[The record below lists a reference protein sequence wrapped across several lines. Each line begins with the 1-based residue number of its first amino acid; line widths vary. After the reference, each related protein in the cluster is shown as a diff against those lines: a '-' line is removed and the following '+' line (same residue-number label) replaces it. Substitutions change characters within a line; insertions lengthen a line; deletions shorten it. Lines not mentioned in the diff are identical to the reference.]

1 MKGQG
6 SSQDGA
12 QCSRR
17 LQKTLVVHGAEG
29 GRGRGRGV
37 AKFDYSHSAKF
48 PFNASRTHSCKHL
61 QGCGSS
67 SALIATT
74 TGTRVTI
81 KHRQEFFITSAG
93 GEKIPISSL
102 CRTLAVGQS
111 GACVADNRVFVK
123 GEVVAWLQVSQLCS
137 KLLTVETSAWL
148 AAVLPSALAL
158 LTHGIQF
165 VTLVVLPRPKFTGY
179 SLK

>member
-1 MKGQG
+1 M
-6 SSQDGA
+6 
-12 QCSRR
+12 
-17 LQKTLVVHGAEG
+17 VHSVQEDC
-29 GRGRGRGV
+29 RKRWWCMEL
-37 AKFDYSHSAKF
+37 KEEEEEEEDSPNLIIHIQQNI

-67 SALIATT
+67 SALIAAT
-74 TGTRVTI
+74 TGTRVTM

-123 GEVVAWLQVSQLCS
+123 GEVVA
-137 KLLTVETSAWL
+137 
-148 AAVLPSALAL
+148 
-158 LTHGIQF
+158 
-165 VTLVVLPRPKFTGY
+165 
-179 SLK
+179 